1 MNPYFYVVVP
11 THIPDLT
18 GPKLAAQVAHAQS
31 KAVEFIFT
39 SSNVYMKN
47 LYDAWSAKC
56 GFGTVIV
63 LEWNGDFDS
72 FRDRAQS
79 SFSSSVSDDQSGY
92 HFVHDPSYPVRNVF
106 GEVFTIP
113 MDTCAG
119 ILVDKDEK
127 NSLTDFLK
135 TLPLYRS

>member
-11 THIPDLT
+11 THIADLT

-31 KAVEFIFT
+31 KAAEFIFKT
-39 SSNVYMKN
+39 ESDYMKK
-47 LYDAWSAKC
+47 LYEEWSSDR

-63 LEWNGDFDS
+63 LEWNGNFDS
-72 FRDRAQS
+72 FVREARSAYTDIR
-79 SFSSSVSDDQSGY
+79 DDQSGFF
-92 HFVHDPSYPVRNVF
+92 FVHDPTYPIRNVF

-119 ILVDKDEK
+119 ILVDKDEE
-127 NSLTDFLK
+127 NSLTAFLK